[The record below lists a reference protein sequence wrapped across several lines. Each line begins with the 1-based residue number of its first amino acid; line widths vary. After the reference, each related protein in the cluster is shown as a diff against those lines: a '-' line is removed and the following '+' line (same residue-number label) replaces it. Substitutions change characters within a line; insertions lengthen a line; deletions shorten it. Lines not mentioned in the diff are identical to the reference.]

1 MSISNIMV
9 IKQYTIKEKV
19 IERGYRKLALHAL
32 VIQQGRLDE
41 HSSNG
46 FLDIIFVFLT
56 SCYT

>member
-1 MSISNIMV
+1 MV